1 MKLPVLLTILA
12 LAFGYV
18 CLILPEA
25 TAPFLAVFLIYF
37 VWKIDDFKEANKKMQ
52 KELDEIKS
60 RLQQQNE
67 TSTSANSEEA
77 QPNVAAETH
86 QNDEL

>member
-37 VWKIDDFKEANKKMQ
+37 VWKIDDFNKANEKMQ
-52 KELDEIKS
+52 KELEKIKS
-60 RLQQQNE
+60 LLQQQNQ
-67 TSTSANSEEA
+67 SDASVNSEKV
-77 QPNVAAETH
+77 QPNVTAEPH
-86 QNDEL
+86 PNDET

>member
-67 TSTSANSEEA
+67 TSTSVNSEKV
-77 QPNVAAETH
+77 QPNVTAEPH
-86 QNDEL
+86 PNDET